1 MRAAIYCR
9 VSTADQTATP
19 QLDALRAYAAARGL
33 HVVQEYVD
41 AGVSGARARRP
52 ALDQLVGDARRRVF
66 DVVLIV
72 KLDRLARSLHHLVQL
87 AAEWE
92 AIGVGIVCTDQAG
105 VDTTTPNGRLL
116 FGVLASVAEFERTL
130 VIERTRAGVEAA
142 RRRGRHPGRPRLLDA
157 QRLARARR
165 LHENGKSFR
174 EVGALL
180 GCSAS
185 AILRSL
191 RR

>member
-1 MRAAIYCR
+1 MRAAVYVR
-9 VSTADQTATP
+9 VSTSDQTPEP
-19 QLDALRAYAAARGL
+19 QLHAIRAYAAARGFTIAG
-33 HVVQEYVD
+33 EYVD
-41 AGVSGARARRP
+41 HGVSGAKARRP
-52 ALDQLVGDARRRVF
+52 SLDQLAGDARRRRF

-72 KLDRLARSLHHLVQL
+72 KLDRLARSLHHLVEL

-92 AIGVGIVCTDQAG
+92 ALGVGLVCVDQAG

-116 FGVLASVAEFERTL
+116 FGVLASVAEFERDL

-157 QRLARARR
+157 RQLARARR
-165 LHENGKSFR
+165 LRDSGRSLR
-174 EVGALL
+174 QIAGTL

-185 AILRSL
+185 AVLRSL